1 MSRSAPF
8 IALADGPEIVLVNR
22 SQSYA
27 PTRIARTGD
36 PVQGLAWDASG
47 KLLAVRDKR
56 RTEIWRVLATEVA
69 SVAVESLVEQSA
81 SPAIAIAW
89 QPTDGVLAIVSA
101 KGIECIRVL
110 PSKTAARAEPG
121 DVCER
126 FAMCEYEIGTKASAV
141 WHENPLSL
149 SVGCNSSV
157 LTFGWHDGVFALQ
170 ATHAVGRNVREIA
183 ASRAHGALLISCDAP
198 LHTVSATADLLA
210 IESKRLCADGYSQRL
225 DAEST
230 IRPKGRSSSPIGLND
245 LLGASAFAISP
256 SGSGPI
262 VLDVSK
268 ARTDVPP
275 LLRSAEPHGHLEA
288 LMNIACADAPARAV
302 DTNASDQSHAHAE
315 ILSIDQQGE
324 CKSVHV
330 LRGLR
335 TPDIVCTNHQG
346 TVLLTGAPLVAI
358 SPVCVCVFYQTKSR
372 DTTP

>member
-210 IESKRLCADGYSQRL
+210 IESKRLCANSYSRRL

-230 IRPKGRSSSPIGLND
+230 IRPTGRSSSPIGLND

-358 SPVCVCVFYQTKSR
+358 SPVCVCVFLHG
-372 DTTP
+372 